1 MLELAVVALIV
12 AGAMAYALWALT
24 PATTRLRLARRLAAW
39 GGAQRRS
46 AWVAR
51 ITAAIEQ
58 AATRRQAAAC
68 GGCSAERPEEP
79 RGRQQPKR

>member
-24 PATTRLRLARRLAAW
+24 PATTRLRLARKFAAW
-39 GGAQRRS
+39 GGEHGRS

-51 ITAAIEQ
+51 VTAAIER
-58 AATRRQAAAC
+58 AAARRQAAAC
-68 GGCSAERPEEP
+68 GGCSAEPRMEP
-79 RGRQQPKR
+79 KGQPKR